1 MTIAGNQ
8 GQNVYPNP
16 DNYPASSFPQ
26 PVPAP
31 TVDPDDAGTLIQV
44 QYSWAWQQ
52 VLMAALTQL
61 KNPATW
67 QGSHDEIITA
77 INRAT
82 DLQFLLQ
89 SQVAL
94 SDVQTPFWDDEDDV
108 DDTAPP
114 DSQIWYGEMTDPDA
128 PAGELD
134 FVENAAI
141 WAVSGMIA
149 YATGSI
155 GVALAFRTFVSK
167 FVLIQR
173 SGDVVETIRY
183 VIDGQDAVTIN
194 TSGIDNQLQEV
205 SIVGDDSLSEH
216 QLYIIKTG

>member
-1 MTIAGNQ
+1 MTVAGNQ

-31 TVDPDDAGTLIQV
+31 TVEADDAGTLLLV
-44 QYSWAWQQ
+44 NYSWEWQQ
-52 VLMAALTQL
+52 VLLAAVTQL

-67 QGSHDEIITA
+67 QGSHDEILTA
-77 INRAT
+77 IDRAT

-89 SQVAL
+89 APIEQTIG
-94 SDVQTPFWDDEDDV
+94 TPFWDDAEDV
-108 DDTAPP
+108 DDEAPR
-114 DSQIWYGEMTDPDA
+114 DDQVWYGEMTDPDA

-134 FVENAAI
+134 FVENALV

-167 FVLIQR
+167 FILIQKA
-173 SGDVVETIRY
+173 GDVGETIRF
-183 VIDGQDAVTIN
+183 VIDNQDAVTID
-194 TSGIDNQLQEV
+194 TTGHAGELMEV
-205 SIVGDDSLSEH
+205 SIVGDPDVEEH